1 MLVRIPGVLNP
12 EQLRAVRARLESAP
26 WTDGR
31 ISAGY
36 QGARVKHNR
45 QVPEGGPL
53 AAELSDLILAELE
66 RNPLFISSTLPNR
79 VYPPM
84 FNRYEGGMSFGN
96 HIDNGLRMLPG
107 SGLKIRTDISCT
119 LFLSAPE
126 DYDGGELCIEDHYGS
141 QSVKLPAG
149 DLIAYP
155 AGSVH
160 RVNPVTRGAR
170 LASFFWV
177 QSMIRDNHHRRLL
190 FDLDQA
196 VQRLTAANADGEAVL
211 RLTGTYHNLL
221 RLWGET

>member
-1 MLVRIPGVLNP
+1 MIIRIPQVLNP
-12 EQLRAVRARLESAP
+12 EQLRAVRARLESAS
-26 WTDGR
+26 WVDGR
-31 ISAGY
+31 VSAGY
-36 QGARVKHNR
+36 QGARVKDNR
-45 QVPEGGPL
+45 QLAEGEAL
-53 AAELSDLILAELE
+53 AAELGDLILAALE

-84 FNRYEGGMSFGN
+84 FNRYDGGMTFGN
-96 HIDNGLRMLPG
+96 HVDNGLRMLPG

-119 LFLSAPE
+119 LFLNEPE
-126 DYDGGELCIEDHYGS
+126 DYDGGELCIEDSYGS
-141 QSVKLPAG
+141 QSVKLAAG

-177 QSMIRDNHHRRLL
+177 QSMVRDNGHRRLL

-196 VQRLTAANADGEAVL
+196 VQRLTAGNADGEAL
-211 RLTGTYHNLL
+211 LQLTGTYHNLL